1 MFLLWTL
8 IWIGI
13 VIVAMFPDMVATLV
27 TAGGGRVG
35 IGTFLG
41 LVIVFLFFLVY
52 RMYVKMEAM
61 QQKLAVVVQEIAL
74 RGDWKIEEAAA
85 AGKVVHPTSQQS
97 NISSD

>member
-13 VIVAMFPDMVATLV
+13 VIVAMFPDMVTTLV

-35 IGTFLG
+35 IGSFLG

-74 RGDWKIEEAAA
+74 RGDWKIEEVDG
-85 AGKVVHPTSQQS
+85 AGRVADPSSQKS
-97 NISSD
+97 SISSD

>member
-13 VIVAMFPDMVATLV
+13 VIVAMFPAVVATLV
-27 TAGGGRVG
+27 SAGGGSVG

-52 RMYVKMEAM
+52 RMYVRMDAI
-61 QQKLAVVVQEIAL
+61 QQKLGVVVQEIAL
-74 RGDWKIEEAAA
+74 RSDWKIERTNAPGRADI
-85 AGKVVHPTSQQS
+85 PTSEDPG
-97 NISSD
+97 ISSD